1 MQIRSRKTMWK
12 ELQQWEENNNALC
25 YGVICTQ
32 DVREHLSGW
41 SCFDEECEDEHF
53 VCSTED
59 FIEADIVTAMTEA
72 YNRLEDPRYN
82 EILDEIGDWL
92 ADFYR
97 DKKQYKQMELDLQG
111 EQHAS

>member
-1 MQIRSRKTMWK
+1 MWK

-41 SCFDEECEDEHF
+41 NCFDEEYKDEYF

-72 YNRLEDPRYN
+72 YNRLEDPCYN
-82 EILDEIGDWL
+82 EILDEVGNWL

-97 DKKQYKQMELDLQG
+97 DKTQQLELNLEGGQ
-111 EQHAS
+111 